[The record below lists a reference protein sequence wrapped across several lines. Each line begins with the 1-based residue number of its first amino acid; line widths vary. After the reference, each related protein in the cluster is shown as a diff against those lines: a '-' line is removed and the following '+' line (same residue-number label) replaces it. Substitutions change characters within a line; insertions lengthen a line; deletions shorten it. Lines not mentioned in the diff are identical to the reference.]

1 MLNYDALGWV
11 NRTESVLV
19 LFKFATK
26 HPGTFLKFCNKKLD
40 MRDLG
45 LAGLCALLCS
55 LQLALHLTPEIE
67 FDKSRTLIS
76 KILHNKFL
84 SLLFF

>member
-1 MLNYDALGWV
+1 LF
-11 NRTESVLV
+11 

-26 HPGTFLKFCNKKLD
+26 HTEAFIKLCNKKLD

-55 LQLALHLTPEIE
+55 LQLALHLTPKKENLVIDIKT
-67 FDKSRTLIS
+67 FDKA
-76 KILHNKFL
+76 N
-84 SLLFF
+84 

>member
-1 MLNYDALGWV
+1 LF
-11 NRTESVLV
+11 

-26 HPGTFLKFCNKKLD
+26 HPEAFIKLCNKKLD

-55 LQLALHLTPEIE
+55 LQLALHLTSERE
-67 FDKSRTLIS
+67 FA
-76 KILHNKFL
+76 KIKTFDIANFT
-84 SLLFF
+84 S